1 MNALEKFELDEMEQ
15 IKEELEQSRFKV
27 DSLEAAN
34 WCFRKL
40 AVLEKQQSE
49 IDALA
54 QKEIERIQN
63 WQQSEKKKIDFSK
76 QFFECLLEEY
86 FRSEREKNPKFKL
99 STPYGKVSSRKQQP
113 KWTYDDE
120 KLLNYLESAG
130 LKDFIRIKKEV
141 DKAALKKA
149 VEVVNGQAVTEDGEI
164 IDGITIEE
172 QPEKIIIK
180 PEVE

>member
-1 MNALEKFELDEMEQ
+1 MNALEQ
-15 IKEELEQSRFKV
+15 YELEEIGNLAEEIEKQRFKV
-27 DSLEAAN
+27 DSLESAN
-34 WCFRKL
+34 WCLRKL
-40 AVLEKQQSE
+40 AALEKQQSE

-63 WQQSEKKKIDFSK
+63 WQQSEKEKIDFSK
-76 QFFECLLEEY
+76 RFFECLLEEY

-120 KLLNYLESAG
+120 KLLNSLESAG

-149 VEVVNGQAVTEDGEI
+149 VTVLGGQAVTADGEI
-164 IDGITIEE
+164 IKGITIEE
-172 QPEKIIIK
+172 QPEKIVIK

>member
-1 MNALEKFELDEMEQ
+1 MNALEQ
-15 IKEELEQSRFKV
+15 YELEEIGNLAEEIEKQRFKV
-27 DSLEAAN
+27 DSLESAN
-34 WCFRKL
+34 WCLRKL
-40 AVLEKQQSE
+40 AALEKQQSE

-63 WQQSEKKKIDFSK
+63 WQQSEKEKIDFSK
-76 QFFECLLEEY
+76 RFFECLLEEY

-120 KLLNYLESAG
+120 KLLNSLESAG

-164 IDGITIEE
+164 LEGIKVEE
-172 QPEKIIIK
+172 QPEKIVIK
-180 PEVE
+180 VEVE

>member
-76 QFFECLLEEY
+76 RFFECLLEEY
-86 FRSEREKNPKFKL
+86 FRSEREK
-99 STPYGKVSSRKQQP
+99 S
-113 KWTYDDE
+113 
-120 KLLNYLESAG
+120 
-130 LKDFIRIKKEV
+130 
-141 DKAALKKA
+141 
-149 VEVVNGQAVTEDGEI
+149 
-164 IDGITIEE
+164 
-172 QPEKIIIK
+172 
-180 PEVE
+180 